1 MSERSG
7 ASTLATMTLEEPGA
21 EQASPRA
28 PGPLR
33 CGPCAVWPRQQTWLC
48 AVPLVM
54 GFVGLGLS
62 LMLLK
67 WIVVGSVQDY
77 VPTDLVDPKGS
88 IGQDPIFL
96 SKPSAMPKGPDIST
110 ATTTSAASTTAL
122 VSTTTPLAAD
132 GTAPAPRTRSG
143 PPANHSANGSTANG
157 DGNRAPHL
165 HNHVGTRISGTV
177 VTSSTTRAT
186 RLTPPPS
193 SKEVTPRS
201 TVRKGSGAGNGRN
214 GAANSKPG
222 QTSATITTTAST
234 TTTATVKTIAKH
246 STANHLPA
254 SGPGQAHITL
264 ESWARQGPGHAP
276 TPPLP
281 NTHCLQPIAAI
292 SENLSTVPHIPL
304 PHKHLNG
311 HYERRGGE
319 PALAWREGGE
329 SFGVDSFIF
338 NTPAAAARSDT
349 AILTAPLPPQP
360 YLALLLEINLVR
372 PLKELS
378 SAESGNMGGYSAEL
392 LEVSKNQQK
401 TGCNRNTMLRGR
413 DALRAAGQE
422 RGGEQEVCP
431 RKTIRAAV
439 APTLPSL
446 RSEVFKPCVEDKDLA
461 FCLNEGECSIIE
473 TVAGV
478 HRHCSSTEFRQF
490 WDGESGIKPPLK
502 PLPKGKACPCAREF
516 FLPGLKEYTIQGGE
530 RCDFKEK
537 GEGKITGK
545 VNPEKWKQH
554 QQCRDIYLMMKA
566 NISTVPGLCLYECSN
581 YGSFPS
587 TVDLASSAPRQVL
600 SIPVPHF
607 LPLGPGIPVSHV
619 LSKCSGL
626 NCILSSAESG
636 DTYQRQVLSIFSIA
650 SGICL
655 LGVACMALYRRNKRH
670 REKLQAHFS
679 DTRSLRD
686 CSVNASGLMSKS
698 TPRLQYSL
706 QLQKS
711 CSSHGSCIKG
721 NSVVPGTSTVTPPI
735 LSRALSKG
743 KRFRSSSLSLSP
755 AQQRRETNYFRTPPV
770 SRGKHK
776 ITTNLIDGSRVAG
789 PVYKHLQE
797 DESTDIES
805 IRRCDSAGGR
815 VGALLSRTSLSHFA
829 ARKGWTEV
837 PCTRL
842 DKGTAFLPPS
852 LRTRSVPIIPSLQA
866 CDLEAGNVDTSDR
879 NQGGLLKL
887 HPALKEKT
895 AMPISN
901 SPSPPCETVVQA
913 PGVMPGSVSTP
924 AATTV
929 MLGSEKNLSS
939 AQTPCSFEITVEL
952 AQDLKQK
959 SLSIPVKMSR
969 SHGEIHRGGTNTLE
983 AGTARE
989 SEGKSV
995 RDSARVLHTGSG
1007 TRGLKAAG
1015 QREAQGQCQGQTSL
1029 AYGGANCFLA
1039 TKGPSCR
1046 GMGNAFAKPPAS

>member
-7 ASTLATMTLEEPGA
+7 ASSLAAMTLEEPGA

-110 ATTTSAASTTAL
+110 ATTTSAASTTAM

-165 HNHVGTRISGTV
+165 HNRVGTRISGTA
-177 VTSSTTRAT
+177 VTTSTTRAT
-186 RLTPPPS
+186 RLTPPLS
-193 SKEVTPRS
+193 GKEVTPRS
-201 TVRKGSGAGNGRN
+201 TVRKGSSSNGRN

-222 QTSATITTTAST
+222 QTSAAVTTAAT
-234 TTTATVKTIAKH
+234 TTTTTTTVKTNAKAQPTT
-246 STANHLPA
+246 SLPA
-254 SGPGQAHITL
+254 GPVKPTSRWNHG
-264 ESWARQGPGHAP
+264 RPGKGPSTRPHHRFR
-276 TPPLP
+276 TP
-281 NTHCLQPIAAI
+281 
-292 SENLSTVPHIPL
+292 
-304 PHKHLNG
+304 
-311 HYERRGGE
+311 
-319 PALAWREGGE
+319 
-329 SFGVDSFIF
+329 
-338 NTPAAAARSDT
+338 
-349 AILTAPLPPQP
+349 
-360 YLALLLEINLVR
+360 
-372 PLKELS
+372 
-378 SAESGNMGGYSAEL
+378 
-392 LEVSKNQQK
+392 
-401 TGCNRNTMLRGR
+401 
-413 DALRAAGQE
+413 
-422 RGGEQEVCP
+422 
-431 RKTIRAAV
+431 V

-478 HRHCSSTEFRQF
+478 HRHCRCKE
-490 WDGESGIKPPLK
+490 GYH
-502 PLPKGKACPCAREF
+502 
-516 FLPGLKEYTIQGGE
+516 GL
-530 RCDFKEK
+530 RCDQF
-537 GEGKITGK
+537 
-545 VNPEKWKQH
+545 
-554 QQCRDIYLMMKA
+554 
-566 NISTVPGLCLYECSN
+566 VPK
-581 YGSFPS
+581 
-587 TVDLASSAPRQVL
+587 TDA
-600 SIPVPHF
+600 
-607 LPLGPGIPVSHV
+607 
-619 LSKCSGL
+619 
-626 NCILSSAESG
+626 ILSDPTDELGIEFMESG

-679 DTRSLRD
+679 DSRSLRD

-711 CSSHGSCIKG
+711 CSSHGSSVKG
-721 NSVVPGTSTVTPPI
+721 SSSVAPGTSTAAPPI

-755 AQQRRETNYFRTPPV
+755 ARQRRETNYFRTPPI

-776 ITTNLIDGSRVAG
+776 ISTNLTDGSRVNG
-789 PVYKHLQE
+789 HVYKHLQE
-797 DESTDIES
+797 DESTDMES
-805 IRRCDSAGGR
+805 IRRCDSAGGK

-842 DKGTAFLPPS
+842 DKGTTYLPPS

-866 CDLEAGNVDTSDR
+866 CDLEAGNADTSER
-879 NQGGLLKL
+879 SKAGLLKW
-887 HPALKEKT
+887 HPALAGKT
-895 AMPISN
+895 AAPAASN
-901 SPSPPCETVVQA
+901 SPSSSCEAVALA
-913 PGVMPGSVSTP
+913 PGVMPGGGRPPP
-924 AATTV
+924 ATITV
-929 MLGSEKNLSS
+929 TLGSEKNLSS
-939 AQTPCSFEITVEL
+939 SQTPCSIEITVEL
-952 AQDLKQK
+952 AQELKQK
-959 SLSIPVKMSR
+959 SLSIPVKMSG
-969 SHGEIHRGGTNTLE
+969 SHSEIHRSGTNNLD
-983 AGTARE
+983 AGTAQE
-989 SEGKSV
+989 SGGKSV
-995 RDSARVLHTGSG
+995 QYSARVVHTGGSG
-1007 TRGLKAAG
+1007 STGSKAAG
-1015 QREAQGQCQGQTSL
+1015 QREAQGRCQGQMSL
-1029 AYGGANCFLA
+1029 AYGGANYSFA

-1046 GMGNAFAKPPAS
+1046 GTGNAYARPSAS

>member
-1 MSERSG
+1 
-7 ASTLATMTLEEPGA
+7 MTLEEPGA

-110 ATTTSAASTTAL
+110 ATTTLAASTTAM

-143 PPANHSANGSTANG
+143 PPANHSANGSTASG

-165 HNHVGTRISGTV
+165 HNRVGTRVGGTV
-177 VTSSTTRAT
+177 VTTSATRAT

-193 SKEVTPRS
+193 GKEVTPRS
-201 TVRKGSGAGNGRN
+201 TVRKGSSSGNGRN

-222 QTSATITTTAST
+222 QTSATVTTTAST
-234 TTTATVKTIAKH
+234 TTTATVKTTAK
-246 STANHLPA
+246 A
-254 SGPGQAHITL
+254 Q
-264 ESWARQGPGHAP
+264 P
-276 TPPLP
+276 T
-281 NTHCLQPIAAI
+281 TSQ
-292 SENLSTVPHIPL
+292 
-304 PHKHLNG
+304 
-311 HYERRGGE
+311 
-319 PALAWREGGE
+319 
-329 SFGVDSFIF
+329 
-338 NTPAAAARSDT
+338 PAAPVKPTSRWNHGRPGKGPATRPHHRFRT
-349 AILTAPLPPQP
+349 PL
-360 YLALLLEINLVR
+360 
-372 PLKELS
+372 
-378 SAESGNMGGYSAEL
+378 
-392 LEVSKNQQK
+392 
-401 TGCNRNTMLRGR
+401 
-413 DALRAAGQE
+413 
-422 RGGEQEVCP
+422 
-431 RKTIRAAV
+431 

-478 HRHCSSTEFRQF
+478 HRHCRCKE
-490 WDGESGIKPPLK
+490 GYH
-502 PLPKGKACPCAREF
+502 
-516 FLPGLKEYTIQGGE
+516 GL
-530 RCDFKEK
+530 RCDQF
-537 GEGKITGK
+537 
-545 VNPEKWKQH
+545 
-554 QQCRDIYLMMKA
+554 
-566 NISTVPGLCLYECSN
+566 VPK
-581 YGSFPS
+581 
-587 TVDLASSAPRQVL
+587 TDA
-600 SIPVPHF
+600 
-607 LPLGPGIPVSHV
+607 
-619 LSKCSGL
+619 
-626 NCILSSAESG
+626 ILSDPTDELGIEFMESG

-679 DTRSLRD
+679 DSRSLRD

-706 QLQKS
+706 QLQKN
-711 CSSHGSCIKG
+711 CSSHGSSVKAG
-721 NSVVPGTSTVTPPI
+721 NVASGTSTVAPPI
-735 LSRALSKG
+735 LSKALSKG

-755 AQQRRETNYFRTPPV
+755 AQQRRETNYFRTPPI

-776 ITTNLIDGSRVAG
+776 ISTNLIDGSRAAG
-789 PVYKHLQE
+789 HVYKHLLE
-797 DESTDIES
+797 DESTDMES
-805 IRRCDSAGGR
+805 IRRCDSASGR

-842 DKGTAFLPPS
+842 DKGITFLPPS

-866 CDLEAGNVDTSDR
+866 CDLEAAHADASDQ
-879 NQGGLLKL
+879 NQAGLLKW
-887 HPALKEKT
+887 HPVLAGKAGL
-895 AMPISN
+895 PISH
-901 SPSPPCETVVQA
+901 SPPPCETVVLA
-913 PGVMPGSVSTP
+913 TGVMPSSISPP
-924 AATTV
+924 ASATEKS
-929 MLGSEKNLSS
+929 LGST
-939 AQTPCSFEITVEL
+939 QTPCSFEITVEL
-952 AQDLKQK
+952 AQELKQK
-959 SLSIPVKMSR
+959 GLSSPMKMSG
-969 SHGEIHRGGTNTLE
+969 SHSESHRDGTNTLE
-983 AGTARE
+983 AGTVLD

-995 RDSARVLHTGSG
+995 QYSSRVLHTSSG

-1029 AYGGANCFLA
+1029 VYGGANCFLA

-1046 GMGNAFAKPPAS
+1046 GTANAYAKPSSS

>member
-1 MSERSG
+1 MPLYHLATCLTSVQPKRRKTSGSRMSERSG
-7 ASTLATMTLEEPGA
+7 ASTLAAMTLEEPGA

-110 ATTTSAASTTAL
+110 AITSAASTTAM

-157 DGNRAPHL
+157 HGNRAPHL
-165 HNHVGTRISGTV
+165 HNRVGTRISGTV
-177 VTSSTTRAT
+177 VTTSTTRAT
-186 RLTPPPS
+186 RLTPPS
-193 SKEVTPRS
+193 GKEVTPRS
-201 TVRKGSGAGNGRN
+201 TVRKGSSTNGRN

-234 TTTATVKTIAKH
+234 TTASVKTTAKV
-246 STANHLPA
+246 
-254 SGPGQAHITL
+254 Q
-264 ESWARQGPGHAP
+264 P
-276 TPPLP
+276 T
-281 NTHCLQPIAAI
+281 TSQ
-292 SENLSTVPHIPL
+292 
-304 PHKHLNG
+304 
-311 HYERRGGE
+311 
-319 PALAWREGGE
+319 
-329 SFGVDSFIF
+329 
-338 NTPAAAARSDT
+338 PAAPVKPTSRW
-349 AILTAPLPPQP
+349 
-360 YLALLLEINLVR
+360 NHGR
-372 PLKELS
+372 PGKGP
-378 SAESGNMGGYSAEL
+378 A
-392 LEVSKNQQK
+392 
-401 TGCNRNTMLRGR
+401 TRPHHRFRT
-413 DALRAAGQE
+413 
-422 RGGEQEVCP
+422 P
-431 RKTIRAAV
+431 V

-478 HRHCSSTEFRQF
+478 HRHCRCKE
-490 WDGESGIKPPLK
+490 GYH
-502 PLPKGKACPCAREF
+502 
-516 FLPGLKEYTIQGGE
+516 GL
-530 RCDFKEK
+530 RCDQF
-537 GEGKITGK
+537 
-545 VNPEKWKQH
+545 
-554 QQCRDIYLMMKA
+554 
-566 NISTVPGLCLYECSN
+566 VPK
-581 YGSFPS
+581 
-587 TVDLASSAPRQVL
+587 TDA
-600 SIPVPHF
+600 
-607 LPLGPGIPVSHV
+607 
-619 LSKCSGL
+619 
-626 NCILSSAESG
+626 ILSDPTDELGIEFMESG

-679 DTRSLRD
+679 DSRSLRD
-686 CSVNASGLMSKS
+686 CGVNASGLMSKS
-698 TPRLQYSL
+698 TPRLQYSF

-711 CSSHGSCIKG
+711 CSSHRTSVKGS
-721 NSVVPGTSTVTPPI
+721 SVAPGTSEAAPPI

-755 AQQRRETNYFRTPPV
+755 AQQQRETNYFRTPPI

-789 PVYKHLQE
+789 HVYKHLQE
-797 DESTDIES
+797 DESKDVES
-805 IRRCDSAGGR
+805 MRRCDFASGR

-829 ARKGWTEV
+829 ARKGWAEV

-842 DKGTAFLPPS
+842 DKGSFLPPS

-866 CDLEAGNVDTSDR
+866 CDLEAGNVETSDR
-879 NQGGLLKL
+879 NHKGLLKW
-887 HPALKEKT
+887 HPVLAGKT
-895 AMPISN
+895 AVPVS
-901 SPSPPCETVVQA
+901 SSPPYETVVLA
-913 PGVMPGSVSTP
+913 PGVMPSSVSP
-924 AATTV
+924 PATTTV
-929 MLGSEKNLSS
+929 TLGSEGNLSS
-939 AQTPCSFEITVEL
+939 TQTPCFIEITVEL
-952 AQDLKQK
+952 AQELKQK
-959 SLSIPVKMSR
+959 SLPSTMKMSG
-969 SHGEIHRGGTNTLE
+969 SHSEIRRGGTNTLE
-983 AGTARE
+983 AGTVQE
-989 SEGKSV
+989 SGGKSV
-995 RDSARVLHTGSG
+995 QYSPRVLHTGSG

-1015 QREAQGQCQGQTSL
+1015 QRDAQGQCQGQTSL
-1029 AYGGANCFLA
+1029 VYGGANCSLA

-1046 GMGNAFAKPPAS
+1046 GTGNAYAKPSAS